1 MPTDETKKD
10 FYEEFLLR
18 LFTLVSRFYPEL
30 EITVGTGGVKFLVV
44 SKEKP
49 QDPIACY
56 VVTKITEQKIAIFF
70 RLLQSVDYSSAA
82 DKELDINRWILIQD
96 YLVHKDDKVTITS
109 IIQDTMRV
117 VGEIK
122 YLKAT
127 SDVERGITRF

>member
-49 QDPIACY
+49 LQNEAVFFDSWEKY
-56 VVTKITEQKIAIFF
+56 KLDLKISTHLE
-70 RLLQSVDYSSAA
+70 S
-82 DKELDINRWILIQD
+82 E
-96 YLVHKDDKVTITS
+96 VTITWS
-109 IIQDTMRV
+109 NRH
-117 VGEIK
+117 
-122 YLKAT
+122 L
-127 SDVERGITRF
+127 

>member
-30 EITVGTGGVKFLVV
+30 EITVRTGGVKFLVV